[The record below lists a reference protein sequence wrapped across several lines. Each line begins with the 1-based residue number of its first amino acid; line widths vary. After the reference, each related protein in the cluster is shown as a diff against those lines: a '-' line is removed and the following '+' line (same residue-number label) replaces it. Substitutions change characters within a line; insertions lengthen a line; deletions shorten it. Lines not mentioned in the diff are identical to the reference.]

1 MAKQKI
7 LVPYNYTPNDQKTID
22 FVIKMFG
29 PHRDAEIVLYHGYVP
44 VPEIDMKDAPVMQ
57 KIAQNLSYLRQKMT
71 EGETEIKHTRE
82 KLIRSGFSS
91 DQIRYVFQPAKK
103 DIAQEIVDLIRSEGF
118 DTVVLNRTSGKMTRF
133 FSGNVFTKVV
143 LSVANVTVL
152 IVT

>member
-1 MAKQKI
+1 
-7 LVPYNYTPNDQKTID
+7 
-22 FVIKMFG
+22 
-29 PHRDAEIVLYHGYVP
+29 
-44 VPEIDMKDAPVMQ
+44 
-57 KIAQNLSYLRQKMT
+57 
-71 EGETEIKHTRE
+71 
-82 KLIRSGFSS
+82 
-91 DQIRYVFQPAKK
+91 VFQPAKK